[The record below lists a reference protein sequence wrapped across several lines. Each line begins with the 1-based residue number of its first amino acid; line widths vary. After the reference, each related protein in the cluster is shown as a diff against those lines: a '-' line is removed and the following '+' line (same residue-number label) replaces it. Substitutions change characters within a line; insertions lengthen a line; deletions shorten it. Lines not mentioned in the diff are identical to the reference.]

1 MRNYWTCSKF
11 ADWIRGTTKPKWGTG
26 DEWKDW
32 RVQAQAKHPWRWWL
46 AEEGLDY
53 VQDFFLYIPEKIRS
67 IRYYINNRYITHS
80 HSLTA
85 HRRDIKPGD
94 WCDVGN
100 RFLPCLFNE
109 LVDFIEIEKAWMMV
123 VFDDVERKKKYKVPR
138 LRLWGWRVWRS
149 AEAGLDHLKWEMSL
163 THNEDWF
170 DKDDPN
176 YGKPTPQ
183 AVAAREQYELYRWWT
198 EIRPSRIDAYNVSGW
213 SDYCDSKRDR
223 GIGLLETD
231 PMEDRAKVR
240 EMLDKSNEIE
250 AAYDA
255 EDEEMLIRL
264 IKIRNSLWT

>member
-1 MRNYWTCSKF
+1 MARNYWTCSRF

-26 DEWKDW
+26 DEWKNW
-32 RVQAQAKHPWRWWL
+32 REEAKAKHPIRWWI

-67 IRYYINNRYITHS
+67 IRYYINNRFITRS

-85 HRRDIKPGD
+85 HRRDIKPGS

-109 LVDFIEIEKAWMMV
+109 LVDFIEIEKAWMQV
-123 VFDDVERKKKYKVPR
+123 VFSDDKRRKYKVPR
-138 LRLWGWRVWRS
+138 LRLWGWRVWRCP
-149 AEAGLDHLKWEMSL
+149 EAGLDHLKWEMSL
-163 THNEDWF
+163 THSEDYM
-170 DKDDPN
+170 DPEDPN
-176 YGKPTPQ
+176 FGKPTHQ
-183 AVAAREQYELYRWWT
+183 AIAAKEQYELYKWWT
-198 EIRPSRIDAYNVSGW
+198 EIRPSRIDPFDASGW

-231 PMEDRAKVR
+231 PLEDRAKVR
-240 EMLDKSNEIE
+240 EMLDKNQEIE

-264 IKIRNSLWT
+264 IKIRDSLWT